1 MFKKC
6 FALIVCTL
14 ILLCLSA
21 CEHSADDV
29 AGNTSVTSMLDKTDA
44 VLVTES
50 PTSTP
55 TESHTLS
62 NPEVTEKQVSVAT
75 EKPIA
80 QKSFFNTANITR
92 ITFYAYYGA
101 GKGSDVQS
109 ENMQE
114 ITNWLGTFVIDEK
127 APEML
132 PPGTNT
138 IKVEIEYADG
148 TVVNKGLDV
157 ATVDGERYYLK
168 HDKEPDCYRDILSKV
183 SLK

>member
-1 MFKKC
+1 MFKKR
-6 FALIVCTL
+6 FTL
-14 ILLCLSA
+14 ILCILMLFCLSS
-21 CEHSADDV
+21 CKHGDDV
-29 AGNTSVTSMLDKTDA
+29 AGNTSVTSIPDKTDT
-44 VLVTES
+44 VLVMES

-55 TESHTLS
+55 TESPTPS
-62 NPEVTEKQVSVAT
+62 TPEATEKTVSAAT

-80 QKSFFNTANITR
+80 QKSFFNMADITR

-101 GKGSDVQS
+101 SKGSDVPS

-114 ITNWLGTFVIDEK
+114 IKNWLGTFVIDEK
-127 APEML
+127 ASEMI

-148 TVVNKGLDV
+148 TVVKKGMDV

-168 HDKEPDCYRDILSKV
+168 HDKEPNCYRDILSKV
-183 SLK
+183 SLE